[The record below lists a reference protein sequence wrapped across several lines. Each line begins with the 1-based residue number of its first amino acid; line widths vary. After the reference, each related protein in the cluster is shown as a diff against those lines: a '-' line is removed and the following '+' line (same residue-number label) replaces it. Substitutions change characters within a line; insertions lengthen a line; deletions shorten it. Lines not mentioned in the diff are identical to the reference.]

1 MDWSQLRTILW
12 LRWRLTRNQWS
23 RGGTVNAVL
32 SIIVMF
38 FLFLLGAAG
47 GIAGIIFGAFVLDN
61 AKGIT
66 LLGVWDVIIFL
77 FLLFWLIGLV
87 SEIQRSETIDIG
99 KLLHLPVLLKDV
111 FFINYIASNATL
123 SIIIFAPLMLG
134 LCIGLALGYSWMMIV
149 MLPLVI
155 GFIFM
160 ISSWTY
166 CLRGWLVTLMKNQRR
181 RRTVIAVVTFCF
193 LVITQLP
200 NLIGNFYGH
209 RERHRPGT
217 DVSSQSQKQTGE
229 VPPRISGRTI
239 PPSLLFAHKIVPFL
253 WVGNG
258 AKSLTD
264 NSPWAAVLG
273 TAGTFGLG
281 WLGIRRAYRTTIRFY
296 QGAAA
301 GSKIKKKTRKEKTV
315 TFTKNSLAESLPFV
329 SDEAS
334 ALAMAFFQNLKR
346 APEIKM
352 MLATNLFMMLFFSMM
367 MFFQH
372 PGSIGSNFKPFITV
386 GVIMFS
392 FFGLVQLMFNQ
403 FGYDRSGFR
412 LLVLSPV
419 SRKYILQ
426 GKNLAFSPVAMCIG
440 GFLLLIVKLL
450 LRIPFFTFLASIFQ
464 LITAYLLLSIV
475 GNLISIINPYR
486 IAPGSMKPTKMSTLN
501 VILLVL
507 SNLLFSIAIIPIV
520 IPPAAELLLT
530 KVISMPA
537 GLFNLCLSAI
547 LLPVTVFFYKRSLT
561 HLGNLLQKREK
572 KILEIVTREIE

>member
-1 MDWSQLRTILW
+1 MDWNQLRTILW

-32 SIIVMF
+32 SIIAIIF
-38 FLFLLGAAG
+38 FFLLGAAG
-47 GIAGIIFGAFVLDN
+47 GIAGIIFGAFVLDD

-66 LLGVWDVIIFL
+66 LLGVWDVIILL

-111 FFINYIASNATL
+111 FSINYIASHATL

-160 ISSWTY
+160 MSSWTY

-200 NLIGNFYGH
+200 NLLGNFYGH

-217 DVSSQSQKQTGE
+217 SVSSQEQTAPGMSK
-229 VPPRISGRTI
+229 IGRTI

-264 NSPWAAVLG
+264 NNPWAAVLG

-301 GSKIKKKTRKEKTV
+301 GDRVKSKHKKERTV
-315 TFTKNSLAESLPFV
+315 THVKNRLEESLPFV

-334 ALAMAFFQNLKR
+334 ALALAFFQNLKR

-352 MLATNLFMMLFFSMM
+352 MLATNFLMLLFFCIMI
-367 MFFQH
+367 FFRH
-372 PGSIGSNFKPFITV
+372 PGSIGNNFKPFITV

-403 FGYDRSGFR
+403 FGYDRHGFR

-426 GKNLAFSPVAMCIG
+426 GKNLSFLPLAMGIG
-440 GFLLLIVKLL
+440 GFLLIIVKLFL
-450 LRIPFFTFLASIFQ
+450 QIPIFTFLAAILQ

-475 GNLISIINPYR
+475 GNLVSIINPYR

-501 VILLVL
+501 VILLIM

-520 IPPAAELLLT
+520 IPPAAELILT

-537 GLFNLCLSAI
+537 GLFNLCLSVI

-561 HLGNLLQKREK
+561 HLGILLQSREK